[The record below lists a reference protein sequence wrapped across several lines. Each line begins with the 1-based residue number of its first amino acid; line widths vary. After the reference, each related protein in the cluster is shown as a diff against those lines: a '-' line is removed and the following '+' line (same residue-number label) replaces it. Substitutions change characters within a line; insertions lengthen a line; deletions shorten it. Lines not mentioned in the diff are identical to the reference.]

1 MDSLLAAAARALTLG
16 DPLAAL
22 KHVAL
27 RHDPPALALR
37 AIAMAQLT
45 DYTRARELLRKAARG
60 FGAHEAVA
68 RARCIVAEAEVALA
82 MRELARSPR
91 VVLDAADLLDRHHD
105 SANAALARLIAARQ
119 ALLLGHL
126 EAARGLL
133 AALADAALP
142 AALRAAS
149 ALAQAELALRALD
162 ISRAHACLQL
172 AKDEAAQ
179 SGIASLQAEVEHAHA
194 ALQLTAART
203 LRAGHEQPLRLDEV
217 ESLLASDAIVIDAC
231 RHGLHV
237 GGHWQPLSRRPILFA
252 LLRALGEAWP
262 GDVDRNVLIARVF
275 RTARPDETHR
285 ARLRVELGRLRTL
298 VSTVMSVEATAQG
311 FALKTHARPIIV
323 LAPPVD
329 SEQGAVLA
337 LLADGMAWS
346 TSSLAMALGASQRT
360 VQRALGELELAGQVR
375 SVGRARAQRW
385 LAAPLIGFTTTLLL
399 PSSWSA
405 A

>member
-16 DPLAAL
+16 NPLAAL

-60 FGAHEAVA
+60 FGAHEAIA

-119 ALLLGHL
+119 ELLLGRL

-133 AALADAALP
+133 ASLAGAALP
-142 AALRAAS
+142 AALRATS

-162 ISRAHACLQL
+162 MTHAHACLQL
-172 AKDEAAQ
+172 AMDEAAQ
-179 SGIASLQAEVEHAHA
+179 SGVRSLQAEVEHARA
-194 ALQLTAART
+194 ALQLTAARL
-203 LRAGHEQPLRLDEV
+203 LRAGHEHPLRLDEV
-217 ESLLASDAIVIDAC
+217 ESLLASGAIVIDAC
-231 RHGLHV
+231 RHGLHAA
-237 GGHWQPLSRRPILFA
+237 GHWKPLSRRPILFA

-285 ARLRVELGRLRTL
+285 VRLRVELGRLRAL
-298 VSTVMSVEATAQG
+298 VSTVMKVEATAQG
-311 FALKTHARPIIV
+311 FALTTETHPIVV

-346 TSSLAMALGASQRT
+346 TSSLAVALGASQRT